1 MVATIN
7 HSNINFGYIQKV
19 MKEYKIAYEF
29 NGRKM
34 YTIVRARNVEDA
46 KQQINDRLNFIEVK
60 DITPPDETV
69 DYIKNLFNMK

>member
-1 MVATIN
+1 
-7 HSNINFGYIQKV
+7 

-46 KQQINDRLNFIEVK
+46 KKQINDRLNFIEVK

-69 DYIKNLFNMK
+69 EFLKNLFNMK

>member
-1 MVATIN
+1 MVATCN
-7 HSNINFGYIQKV
+7 NRNTNTGNIQT

-34 YTIVRARNVEDA
+34 YTIVRARNVQEA

-69 DYIKNLFNMK
+69 DYLKDLFGFK

>member
-1 MVATIN
+1 
-7 HSNINFGYIQKV
+7 

-46 KQQINDRLNFIEVK
+46 KKQINDRLNFIEVK

-69 DYIKNLFNMK
+69 DYLKNLFGIK